1 MTTGYGLIA
10 SADNFA
16 NANNNGEADYNNAS
30 NVNGVRP
37 LLRALNK
44 AISRSAQQ
52 GMSLY
57 PSHRVNKCRDA

>member
-10 SADNFA
+10 SAIYFA

-37 LLRALNK
+37 LLRAPK
-44 AISRSAQQ
+44 GYKPGRIA
-52 GMSLY
+52 GE
-57 PSHRVNKCRDA
+57 